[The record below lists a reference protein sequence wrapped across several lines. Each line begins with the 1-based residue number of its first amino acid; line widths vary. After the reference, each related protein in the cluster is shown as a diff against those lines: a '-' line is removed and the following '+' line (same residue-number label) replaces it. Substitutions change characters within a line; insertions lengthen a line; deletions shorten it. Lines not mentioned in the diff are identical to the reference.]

1 MVEHKHDD
9 SLAGCV
15 LVEMIIDGRDSE
27 MME

>member
-1 MVEHKHDD
+1 MVEHRRDD

-15 LVEMIIDGRDSE
+15 LVEMIMDGRDME